1 SSGDAKATSKGAV
14 FIIILTKKKDMINKS
29 CLNCVW
35 SGFVI
40 EKDGE
45 LYGYEGVC
53 FLGLVQ
59 LTEVWGNPMQMDDI
73 EELRIAKQPIF
84 EDTAN
89 KCRSYK
95 QTGIG
100 KPE

>member
-1 SSGDAKATSKGAV
+1 
-14 FIIILTKKKDMINKS
+14 M
-29 CLNCVW
+29 
-35 SGFVI
+35 
-40 EKDGE
+40 
-45 LYGYEGVC
+45 
-53 FLGLVQ
+53 GLVH
-59 LTEVWGNPMQMDDI
+59 LTEVWNNPPMQMDDI